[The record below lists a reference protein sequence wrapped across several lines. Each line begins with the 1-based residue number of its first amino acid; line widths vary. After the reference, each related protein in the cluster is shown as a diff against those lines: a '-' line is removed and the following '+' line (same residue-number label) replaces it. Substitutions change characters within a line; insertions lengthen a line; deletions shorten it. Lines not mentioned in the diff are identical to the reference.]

1 MGIAVASPGGDEN
14 SQISDNANGM
24 DKYVHLCFLPQ
35 SPMAYTAR
43 ENGRIKAVTFH
54 QVSLDV
60 LQLDGVKYVPGFSN
74 TSGIPVYDIEE
85 AWDQQMLD
93 FEALYVRID
102 WSERP
107 DVYRRRQAAEKHEIL
122 IPDHIP
128 LDLIL
133 NLKSG

>member
-60 LQLDGVKYVPGFSN
+60 LQLDGV
-74 TSGIPVYDIEE
+74 EE